1 MTTSGGLDEAFD
13 PERFFDAFPRFV
25 ETTETGRWTDRL
37 NARYLALIHA
47 NRDVIAGAS
56 VLDLASHDGRFSF
69 AALRNGA
76 RRVIGIEQESRL
88 VRKANENMEFYGV
101 PRERYE
107 FVLGDM
113 YECIPDVER
122 CEVVFC
128 FGIFYHINDHM
139 LLLSKIARRNP
150 RVLIMDTNI
159 SLIEESVIELAY
171 EAMGGKVLVGQPSK
185 AGLEVMFES
194 FGWTFDYFDWKASG
208 LCGPKRL
215 PDYGAGR
222 RVTAVVTCRES

>member
-1 MTTSGGLDEAFD
+1 MTADQDLD
-13 PERFFDAFPRFV
+13 PEHFFDSYPRFV
-25 ETTETGRWTDRL
+25 ETSETGPWIERL
-37 NARYLALIHA
+37 NGRYVALIES
-47 NRDVIAGAS
+47 NRDLISGAR
-56 VLDLASHDGRFSF
+56 VLDLASHDGRWSF
-69 AALRNGA
+69 AALQNGA
-76 RRVIGIEQESRL
+76 ASVVGIEHKPRL
-88 VRKANENMEFYGV
+88 MKKTVENFEFYGV
-101 PRERYE
+101 PQEKYDFIEGDIFQRIDE
-107 FVLGDM
+107 LGDF
-113 YECIPDVER
+113 D
-122 CEVVFC
+122 VVFC

-159 SLIEESVIELAY
+159 SLIQESVIELAY
-171 EAMGGKVLVGQPSK
+171 EGMGGKVLVGQPSK